1 MGPWAPSKTPAA
13 PQGKGETNGS
23 TQQGVGGER
32 EGWGQKIREGKGEQ
46 EQLPPR
52 FLTIFLIEQVLDL
65 FPQCVSDVYSGKPG
79 IIIFC
84 KIKKQLWTSAVKLKG
99 TL

>member
-1 MGPWAPSKTPAA
+1 MGEKF
-13 PQGKGETNGS
+13 
-23 TQQGVGGER
+23 
-32 EGWGQKIREGKGEQ
+32 REGKGER
-46 EQLPPR
+46 EHLPPR
-52 FLTIFLIEQVLDL
+52 FLTVFLIEQVLDL

>member
-1 MGPWAPSKTPAA
+1 MPAA
-13 PQGKGETNGS
+13 PQGRGETNGS
-23 TQQGVGGER
+23 TQQGGGGR
-32 EGWGQKIREGKGEQ
+32 EGGMGEKFREGKGER

-52 FLTIFLIEQVLDL
+52 FLTVFLIEQVLDL

>member
-1 MGPWAPSKTPAA
+1 M
-13 PQGKGETNGS
+13 NNF
-23 TQQGVGGER
+23 
-32 EGWGQKIREGKGEQ
+32 
-46 EQLPPR
+46 LPPQ

-65 FPQCVSDVYSGKPG
+65 LPQRVSDVYSGKPG

-84 KIKKQLWTSAVKLKG
+84 KIKKQLWTSAGKLKG